1 MQDIYKKSYSRIQLF
16 KGYRYWCVMLNF
28 LIFESVSDL
37 TRLVTLG
44 KKRDL
49 WESEKQEE
57 MILRQQYILK
67 YGNNSEGQ
75 ILKGVVPTNYRIYSA
90 AL

>member
-1 MQDIYKKSYSRIQLF
+1 MCYDKLSSKKSYIVGYSCF
-16 KGYRYWCVMLNF
+16 KVAYRYWCVMINI
-28 LIFESVSDL
+28 LIFEPVSDL

-57 MILRQQYILK
+57 IILRQYDIL
-67 YGNNSEGQ
+67 N
-75 ILKGVVPTNYRIYSA
+75 
-90 AL
+90 

>member
-1 MQDIYKKSYSRIQLF
+1 MINI
-16 KGYRYWCVMLNF
+16 

-37 TRLVTLG
+37 TRLVALG

-57 MILRQQYILK
+57 IILRQYDILNW
-67 YGNNSEGQ
+67 YMATIQ
-75 ILKGVVPTNYRIYSA
+75 KGRF
-90 AL
+90 